1 MAKSNPSKKP
11 ARSVK
16 QWRAENPV
24 AQVLARRVLAV
35 ERQIDQD
42 DRRLHEL
49 ESRLPSV
56 RLLVE
61 QVHRLSE
68 RVQQLEHDASL
79 PNASELHE
87 AFRLQHRATNA
98 QRAQTFA
105 INALL
110 DRLKSAEENLAA
122 HEQTIG
128 ALAVAVLV
136 VFKHPALSSAELTAA
151 LNQLENYSAKSRS
164 VTGSSKD

>member
-49 ESRLPSV
+49 ESRLPDV

-68 RVQQLEHDASL
+68 RVQQLEHDAN
-79 PNASELHE
+79 PPHASELHE
-87 AFRLQHRATNA
+87 AFRLQHRAQNA
-98 QRAQTFA
+98 QRAQTLA
-105 INALL
+105 INEML

-151 LNQLENYSAKSRS
+151 LNQLENYSAKSPS
-164 VTGSSKD
+164 ATGSSKD

>member
-68 RVQQLEHDASL
+68 RVELLEHDAN
-79 PNASELHE
+79 PPHASELHE
-87 AFRLQHRATNA
+87 AFRLQHRAQNA
-98 QRAQTFA
+98 QRAQIFA
-105 INALL
+105 INEML
-110 DRLKSAEENLAA
+110 DRLKSAEENLRD
-122 HEQTIG
+122 HERKLG
-128 ALAVAVLV
+128 AL
-136 VFKHPALSSAELTAA
+136 FAA
-151 LNQLENYSAKSRS
+151 LGHAEDLPDLWRRLEENFNDKSPSA
-164 VTGSSKD
+164 TGSSKD